1 MAVSGVCYTCCMS
14 DAHPKDPNSGRTRA
28 IIVALSMVI
37 VGGLLVAAGLGMGF
51 WFATHYRVSISP
63 RESTEG
69 AGSPESAPASS
80 GSWRQTAV
88 PSRRQ
93 PGDSA
98 RDAAETVQPADGPLW
113 PLSPSEQHQGT
124 ADGPFA
130 FQFTRDETLH
140 YRVASEVSGK
150 GLEGLT
156 ESGVLMDFESA
167 MRLETR
173 DVDQAGNAL
182 LRMTFDESA
191 LKGSFMDES
200 FSMEV
205 TPGNARVSHGDRTP
219 VDTRQGVGS
228 TRGIPQL
235 EFLQE
240 PVDMVVAPNGQVL
253 KLSNSQNIG
262 AMLTAVSNF
271 STLEF
276 PSGEVVQGQQWESR
290 ITLPVPG
297 FGTPAAAR
305 IINTFVGYEQVKD
318 RLCGVIE
325 QQFVSEQVDGTL
337 NAPESALGEALGLNM
352 PVFQLAGENRIYF
365 DTTNGQLVL
374 SDMDL
379 DLRMDFA
386 QMLGDLSPLLGGLL
400 TNPDA
405 LLGGSAKGVEDLL
418 GPDSAMGGRPQL
430 SLDLDIVGTME
441 LME

>member
-1 MAVSGVCYTCCMS
+1 MS
-14 DAHPKDPNSGRTRA
+14 EAHPKDPNSGRSHA
-28 IIVALSMVI
+28 IIIALSMVI
-37 VGGLLVAAGLGMGF
+37 AGGLLLAAGLGLGF
-51 WFATHYRVSISP
+51 WFATHYRISIAP
-63 RESTEG
+63 RESADEVLPPSPTASG
-69 AGSPESAPASS
+69 ASRDQSPEATLPQPAAAP
-80 GSWRQTAV
+80 
-88 PSRRQ
+88 
-93 PGDSA
+93 
-98 RDAAETVQPADGPLW
+98 RDAARTQQPTVATDGALW
-113 PLSPSEQHQGT
+113 PLAPSEQYQGT
-124 ADGPFA
+124 ADGPFT
-130 FQFTRDETLH
+130 FKFTRDETLR

-150 GLEGLT
+150 GIEDLT
-156 ESGVLMDFESA
+156 ESGVLMGFEST
-167 MRLETR
+167 MSLHTR

-182 LRMTFDESA
+182 LRMTFDRSS
-191 LKGSFMDES
+191 LKGTFMDEP
-200 FSMEV
+200 FSLEV
-205 TPGNARVSHGDRTP
+205 TRHDARVS
-219 VDTRQGVGS
+219 QGVKTPLNTQQGIGS

-262 AMLTAVSNF
+262 AMLAAVPNF

-276 PSGEVVQGQQWESR
+276 PNGKVVQGQQWESH

-305 IINTFVGYEQVKD
+305 IINTFVGYEQVKG

-325 QQFVSEQVDGTL
+325 QQFLSEQVDGTVS
-337 NAPESALGEALGLNM
+337 APESALGEALGLNM
-352 PVFQLAGENRIYF
+352 PVFELTGENHLYF
-365 DTTNGQLVL
+365 DTTNGRLVL

-405 LLGGSAKGVEDLL
+405 LLGGTANGVEDLL
-418 GPDSAMGGRPQL
+418 GVDKGMGEHPLL
-430 SLDLDIVGTME
+430 SLDLNILGTME